1 VDFGLGISINSDKS
15 AIKNPQSEIRNTITM
30 DPQNLF
36 KIVVV
41 LYSVSN
47 LLSLGLELNLKE
59 TINSL
64 KSFRLIILTLGWGW
78 VVSPAFAWLL
88 TIIIPMDPSIS
99 LGLLITSIAPVAP
112 FFPILVRNAR
122 ADVNFS
128 AAFMP
133 LTMVITV
140 VLMPIFVPIMMPGLT
155 LSIWALAKPLL
166 VLILFP
172 MILGILI
179 RIYLT
184 RVADK
189 IFPGIKVTAGI
200 TTVLS
205 LVSVLLI
212 YFREFIKV
220 LGSYAILGQLIL
232 ALGILLMAYY
242 IGFGLK
248 KNQRSAMALGM
259 CSRNVSAMFAVY
271 IVLPNPD
278 PYLLVMILLSGP
290 IPALTAYFV
299 ARYLGKKESINKKR

>member
-1 VDFGLGISINSDKS
+1 MDGQTIF
-15 AIKNPQSEIRNTITM
+15 EII
-30 DPQNLF
+30 
-36 KIVVV
+36 VV

-47 LLSLGLELNLKE
+47 LLSLGIELNLKE

-64 KSFRLIILTLGWGW
+64 KSFRLIFLTLVWGW
-78 VVSPAFAWLL
+78 VVSPAFAYLL
-88 TIIIPMDPSIS
+88 TKILPMEPSIA

-133 LTMVITV
+133 LTMVSTV
-140 VLMPIFVPIMMPGLT
+140 LLMPLFVPFMMPGLA

-166 VLILFP
+166 VLILIP

-179 RIYLT
+179 RIYST
-184 RVADK
+184 RAADK
-189 IFPGIKVTAGI
+189 IFPAIKMTAGI
-200 TTVLS
+200 TTILS
-205 LVSVLLI
+205 LASILII
-212 YFREFIKV
+212 YFPEFLKV
-220 LGSYAILGQLIL
+220 LGSYAILGQLLL

-259 CSRNVSAMFAVY
+259 SSRNVSAMFAVY
-271 IVLPNPD
+271 IVLPTPD

-290 IPALTAYFV
+290 IPALTAYFL
-299 ARYLGKKESINKKR
+299 ARYLGKKESKAEV

>member
-1 VDFGLGISINSDKS
+1 
-15 AIKNPQSEIRNTITM
+15 M
-30 DPQNLF
+30 DGQNIF

-47 LLSLGLELNLKE
+47 LLSLGIELNLKE
-59 TINSL
+59 TIRSL
-64 KSFRLIILTLGWGW
+64 KSFRLIILTLVWGW
-78 VVSPAFAWLL
+78 VVSPAFAYLL
-88 TIIIPMDPSIS
+88 TKILPMEPSIA
-99 LGLLITSIAPVAP
+99 LGLLITSLAPVAP
-112 FFPILVRNAR
+112 FFPILVRNAQ

-133 LTMVITV
+133 LTMVATV
-140 VLMPIFVPIMMPGLT
+140 VLMPLFVPFMMPGLA

-166 VLILFP
+166 FLILLP
-172 MILGILI
+172 MIVGILI
-179 RIYLT
+179 RIYST

-189 IFPGIKVTAGI
+189 IFPAIKMTAGI

-205 LVSVLLI
+205 LASVLLI
-212 YFREFIKV
+212 YFPEFIKV
-220 LGSYAILGQLIL
+220 LGSYAILGQLLL
-232 ALGILLMAYY
+232 AIGILLMAYFV
-242 IGFGLK
+242 GFGLK

-259 CSRNVSAMFAVY
+259 SSRNVSAMFAVY
-271 IVLPNPD
+271 IVLPTPD

>member
-1 VDFGLGISINSDKS
+1 
-15 AIKNPQSEIRNTITM
+15 M

-59 TINSL
+59 TITSL

-78 VVSPAFAWLL
+78 VVSPVFAWLL
-88 TIIIPMDPSIS
+88 TIIIPMDPSIA

-133 LTMVITV
+133 LTMVATV

-166 VLILFP
+166 VLILLP

-189 IFPGIKVTAGI
+189 IFPAIKVTAGI

-220 LGSYAILGQLIL
+220 LGSYAILGQLLL

-248 KNQRSAMALGM
+248 KSQRSAMALGM

-271 IVLPNPD
+271 IVLPVPD

-290 IPALTAYFV
+290 IPALTAYFT
-299 ARYLGKKESINKKR
+299 ARYWGKKGNQPEVKV

>member
-1 VDFGLGISINSDKS
+1 MDS
-15 AIKNPQSEIRNTITM
+15 QS
-30 DPQNLF
+30 LF

-47 LLSLGLELNLKE
+47 LLSLGIELNLKE
-59 TINSL
+59 TIRSL
-64 KSFRLIILTLGWGW
+64 NSFRLIILTLVWGW
-78 VVSPAFAWLL
+78 VVSPALAYLL
-88 TIIIPMDPSIS
+88 TRILPMEPSIA

-133 LTMVITV
+133 LTMVATV
-140 VLMPIFVPIMMPGLT
+140 ALMPLFVPIMMPGLT

-166 VLILFP
+166 VLILMP

-179 RIYLT
+179 RIYFP

-189 IFPGIKVTAGI
+189 IFPAIKMTAGI

-220 LGSYAILGQLIL
+220 LGSYAILGQLLL

-242 IGFGLK
+242 IGFGLE

-259 CSRNVSAMFAVY
+259 SSRNVSAMFAVY
-271 IVLPNPD
+271 IVLPTPD

-290 IPALTAYFV
+290 IPALTAYFT
-299 ARYLGKKESINKKR
+299 ARYLGKKGSQAKTVKLQVL

>member
-1 VDFGLGISINSDKS
+1 
-15 AIKNPQSEIRNTITM
+15 M

-47 LLSLGLELNLKE
+47 LLSLGIELNLKE
-59 TINSL
+59 TIRSL
-64 KSFRLIILTLGWGW
+64 KSFRLIILTLFWGW
-78 VVSPAFAWLL
+78 VVCPAFAYLL
-88 TIIIPMDPSIS
+88 TKILPMDPSIS

-140 VLMPIFVPIMMPGLT
+140 LLMPIFVPVMMPGLT

-166 VLILFP
+166 VLILMP

-179 RIYLT
+179 RILST

-189 IFPGIKVTAGI
+189 IFPAVKMTAGL

-220 LGSYAILGQLIL
+220 LGSYAILGQLLL
-232 ALGILLMAYY
+232 ALGILLAAYY

-248 KNQRSAMALGM
+248 KNQRTAMALGM
-259 CSRNVSAMFAVY
+259 SSRNVSAMFAVY
-271 IVLPNPD
+271 IVLPTPD

-290 IPALTAYFV
+290 IPALTAYF
-299 ARYLGKKESINKKR
+299 ASRLLGKKT

>member
-1 VDFGLGISINSDKS
+1 
-15 AIKNPQSEIRNTITM
+15 M

-47 LLSLGLELNLKE
+47 LLSLGLELNFKE

-88 TIIIPMDPSIS
+88 TIIIPMDASIAM
-99 LGLLITSIAPVAP
+99 GLLITSIAPVAP

-133 LTMVITV
+133 LTMVATV
-140 VLMPIFVPIMMPGLT
+140 VLMPIFVPVMMPGLT

-166 VLILFP
+166 VLILMP

-189 IFPGIKVTAGI
+189 IFPAIKMTAGI
-200 TTVLS
+200 TTLLS

-220 LGSYAILGQLIL
+220 LGSYAILGQLLL

-259 CSRNVSAMFAVY
+259 SSRNVSAMFAVY
-271 IVLPNPD
+271 IVLPTPD

-290 IPALTAYFV
+290 IPALTAYFT
-299 ARYLGKKESINKKR
+299 ARYLGRRESKTEFAV

>member
-1 VDFGLGISINSDKS
+1 MD
-15 AIKNPQSEIRNTITM
+15 AQSM
-30 DPQNLF
+30 F

-59 TINSL
+59 TIRAL
-64 KSFRLIILTLGWGW
+64 KSFRLIILTLFWGW
-78 VVSPAFAWLL
+78 VVCPAFAYLL
-88 TIIIPMDPSIS
+88 TKILPMDPSIS

-133 LTMVITV
+133 LTMVATV
-140 VLMPIFVPIMMPGLT
+140 VLMPVFVPVMMPGLT

-166 VLILFP
+166 VLILMP

-179 RIYLT
+179 RIYT
-184 RVADK
+184 RRVADK
-189 IFPGIKVTAGI
+189 IFPAIKMTAGI

-205 LVSVLLI
+205 LVSVILI
-212 YFREFIKV
+212 YFSEFIKV
-220 LGSYAILGQLIL
+220 LGSFAILGQLIL
-232 ALGILLMAYY
+232 AIGILLMAYY

-259 CSRNVSAMFAVY
+259 SSRNVSAMFAVY
-271 IVLPNPD
+271 IVLPTPD
-278 PYLLVMILLSGP
+278 PFLLVMILLSGP

-299 ARYLGKKESINKKR
+299 ALYMGKREGKADVTE

>member
-1 VDFGLGISINSDKS
+1 
-15 AIKNPQSEIRNTITM
+15 M
-30 DPQNLF
+30 DAQNLF

-64 KSFRLIILTLGWGW
+64 KSFRLIVLTLGWGW

-88 TIIIPMDPSIS
+88 TIIIPMDPSIA
-99 LGLLITSIAPVAP
+99 LGLLITSIAPIAP

-133 LTMVITV
+133 LTMVATV
-140 VLMPIFVPIMMPGLT
+140 VLMPIFVPVMMPGLT

-166 VLILFP
+166 VLILMP

-179 RIYLT
+179 RILST

-189 IFPGIKVTAGI
+189 IFPAVKMTAGL

-220 LGSYAILGQLIL
+220 LGSYAILGQLLL
-232 ALGILLMAYY
+232 ALGILLAAYY

-248 KNQRSAMALGM
+248 KNQRTAMALGM
-259 CSRNVSAMFAVY
+259 SSRNVSAMFAVY
-271 IVLPNPD
+271 IVLPTPD

-290 IPALTAYFV
+290 IPALTAYF
-299 ARYLGKKESINKKR
+299 ASRLLGKKT

>member
-1 VDFGLGISINSDKS
+1 
-15 AIKNPQSEIRNTITM
+15 M

-64 KSFRLIILTLGWGW
+64 KSFRLIVLTLGWGW

-88 TIIIPMDPSIS
+88 TIIIPMDPSIA
-99 LGLLITSIAPVAP
+99 LGLLITSIAPIAP

-140 VLMPIFVPIMMPGLT
+140 VLMPIFVTIMMPGLT

-166 VLILFP
+166 FLILIP

-184 RVADK
+184 GVADK
-189 IFPGIKVTAGI
+189 IFPAVKMTAGL

-220 LGSYAILGQLIL
+220 LGSYAILGQLLL
-232 ALGILLMAYY
+232 ALGIMMAAYY

-248 KNQRSAMALGM
+248 KNQRTAMALGM
-259 CSRNVSAMFAVY
+259 SSRNVSAMFAVY
-271 IVLPNPD
+271 IVLPTPD

-290 IPALTAYFV
+290 IPALTAYF
-299 ARYLGKKESINKKR
+299 ASRLLGKKT

>member
-1 VDFGLGISINSDKS
+1 
-15 AIKNPQSEIRNTITM
+15 M

-47 LLSLGLELNLKE
+47 LLSLGIELNLKE
-59 TINSL
+59 TIKSL
-64 KSFRLIILTLGWGW
+64 KSFRLIILTLVWGW

-88 TIIIPMDPSIS
+88 TKIIPMDPSIA

-133 LTMVITV
+133 LTMVATV

-166 VLILFP
+166 VLILMP

-179 RIYLT
+179 RIYST

-189 IFPGIKVTAGI
+189 IFPAIKMTAGI

-220 LGSYAILGQLIL
+220 LGSYAILGQLLL

-259 CSRNVSAMFAVY
+259 SSRNVSAMFAVY
-271 IVLPNPD
+271 IVLPTPD

-290 IPALTAYFV
+290 IPALTAYFT
-299 ARYLGKKESINKKR
+299 ARYLGKKGEQISL

>member
-1 VDFGLGISINSDKS
+1 
-15 AIKNPQSEIRNTITM
+15 M

-47 LLSLGLELNLKE
+47 LLSLGIELNLKE
-59 TINSL
+59 TIRSL

-88 TIIIPMDPSIS
+88 TKIIPMEPSIA
-99 LGLLITSIAPVAP
+99 LGLLITSIAPIAP

-133 LTMVITV
+133 LAMVITV

-166 VLILFP
+166 VLILMP

-179 RIYLT
+179 RIYSS
-184 RVADK
+184 RMADK
-189 IFPGIKVTAGI
+189 IFPAIKVTAGI

-220 LGSYAILGQLIL
+220 LGSYAILGQLLL
-232 ALGILLMAYY
+232 ALGILLMAFY

-259 CSRNVSAMFAVY
+259 SSRNVSAMFAVY
-271 IVLPNPD
+271 IVLPVPD

-290 IPALTAYFV
+290 IPALTAYFT
-299 ARYLGKKESINKKR
+299 ARYWGRKESQAEVKV

>member
-1 VDFGLGISINSDKS
+1 MD
-15 AIKNPQSEIRNTITM
+15 AQSM
-30 DPQNLF
+30 F

-47 LLSLGLELNLKE
+47 LLSLGIELNLKE
-59 TINSL
+59 TIRSL
-64 KSFRLIILTLGWGW
+64 RSFRLIILTLGWGW

-88 TIIIPMDPSIS
+88 TKIIPMDPSIA
-99 LGLLITSIAPVAP
+99 LGLLITSLAPVAP

-133 LTMVITV
+133 LTMVATV
-140 VLMPIFVPIMMPGLT
+140 VLMPLFVPFMMPGLT

-166 VLILFP
+166 VLILIP

-179 RIYLT
+179 RIYST

-189 IFPGIKVTAGI
+189 IFPAIKMTAGL
-200 TTVLS
+200 TTILS

-212 YFREFIKV
+212 YFPEFIKV
-220 LGSYAILGQLIL
+220 LGSYAILGQLVL

-242 IGFGLK
+242 VGFGLK
-248 KNQRSAMALGM
+248 KDQRSAMALGM
-259 CSRNVSAMFAVY
+259 SSRNVSAMFAVY

-290 IPALTAYFV
+290 IPALTAYFTS
-299 ARYLGKKESINKKR
+299 RYWGRRESKSEVTV

>member
-1 VDFGLGISINSDKS
+1 MD
-15 AIKNPQSEIRNTITM
+15 AQTI
-30 DPQNLF
+30 F

-47 LLSLGLELNLKE
+47 LLSLGIELNLKE
-59 TINSL
+59 TIRSS
-64 KSFRLIILTLGWGW
+64 KSFRLIILTLVWGW
-78 VVSPAFAWLL
+78 VVSPAFAYLL
-88 TIIIPMDPSIS
+88 TKILPMEPSIA
-99 LGLLITSIAPVAP
+99 LGLLITSLAPVAP

-133 LTMVITV
+133 LAMVATV
-140 VLMPIFVPIMMPGLT
+140 VLMPLFVPFMMPGLE
-155 LSIWALAKPLL
+155 LGIWALAKPLL
-166 VLILFP
+166 VLILIP

-179 RIYLT
+179 RIYSS

-189 IFPGIKVTAGI
+189 IFPAIKMIAGI
-200 TTVLS
+200 TTILS

-212 YFREFIKV
+212 YFPEFIKV
-220 LGSYAILGQLIL
+220 LGSLAILGQLLL
-232 ALGILLMAYY
+232 AVGILLMAYY
-242 IGFGLK
+242 VGFGLK

-259 CSRNVSAMFAVY
+259 SSRNVSAMFAVY
-271 IVLPNPD
+271 IVLPVPD

-299 ARYLGKKESINKKR
+299 ARYWGKRESKVEVSV

>member
-1 VDFGLGISINSDKS
+1 
-15 AIKNPQSEIRNTITM
+15 
-30 DPQNLF
+30 
-36 KIVVV
+36 
-41 LYSVSN
+41 
-47 LLSLGLELNLKE
+47 
-59 TINSL
+59 
-64 KSFRLIILTLGWGW
+64 
-78 VVSPAFAWLL
+78 VSPALAWLL
-88 TIIIPMDPSIS
+88 IKIIPMDPSIA

-133 LTMVITV
+133 LTMVATV

-166 VLILFP
+166 VLILMP
-172 MILGILI
+172 MILGIII
-179 RIYLT
+179 RIYTT

-189 IFPGIKVTAGI
+189 IFPAIKMTAGI

-220 LGSYAILGQLIL
+220 LGSYAILGQLLL
-232 ALGILLMAYY
+232 ALGILLMVYY

-248 KNQRSAMALGM
+248 KDQRSAMALGM

-271 IVLPNPD
+271 IVLPVPD

-290 IPALTAYFV
+290 IPALTAYFI
-299 ARYLGKKESINKKR
+299 ARYLGKKESNEKVTI

>member
-1 VDFGLGISINSDKS
+1 MD
-15 AIKNPQSEIRNTITM
+15 AQSM
-30 DPQNLF
+30 F

-59 TINSL
+59 TIRAL
-64 KSFRLIILTLGWGW
+64 KSFRLIILTLFWGW
-78 VVSPAFAWLL
+78 VVCPAFAYLL
-88 TIIIPMDPSIS
+88 TKILPMDPSIS

-133 LTMVITV
+133 LAMVATV
-140 VLMPIFVPIMMPGLT
+140 VLMPLFVPLMMPGLT

-166 VLILFP
+166 VLILIP

-179 RIYLT
+179 RIYST
-184 RVADK
+184 RVADN
-189 IFPGIKVTAGI
+189 IFPAIKMTAGL
-200 TTVLS
+200 TTILS
-205 LVSVLLI
+205 LASVLLI
-212 YFREFIKV
+212 YFPEFIKV
-220 LGSYAILGQLIL
+220 LGSFAILGQLIL
-232 ALGILLMAYY
+232 AIGILLMAYY

-259 CSRNVSAMFAVY
+259 SSRNVSAMFAVY
-271 IVLPNPD
+271 IVLPTPD
-278 PYLLVMILLSGP
+278 PFLLVMILLSGP

-299 ARYLGKKESINKKR
+299 ALYMGKREGKADVTE

>member
-1 VDFGLGISINSDKS
+1 
-15 AIKNPQSEIRNTITM
+15 M

-59 TINSL
+59 TISSL
-64 KSFRLIILTLGWGW
+64 KSFRLIILTLVWGW

-88 TIIIPMDPSIS
+88 TIIIPMDQSIA

-133 LTMVITV
+133 LTMVATV
-140 VLMPIFVPIMMPGLT
+140 VLMPIFVPVIMAGLT
-155 LSIWALAKPLL
+155 LSIWALARPLL
-166 VLILFP
+166 VLILMP
-172 MILGILI
+172 MILGIII

-189 IFPGIKVTAGI
+189 IFPAIKMVAGI

-220 LGSYAILGQLIL
+220 LGSYAILGQLLL

-248 KNQRSAMALGM
+248 KNQRRAMALGM
-259 CSRNVSAMFAVY
+259 SSRNVSAMFAVY
-271 IVLPNPD
+271 IVLPTPD

-290 IPALTAYFV
+290 IPALTAYFT
-299 ARYLGKKESINKKR
+299 ARFMGKKES

>member
-1 VDFGLGISINSDKS
+1 
-15 AIKNPQSEIRNTITM
+15 M

-47 LLSLGLELNLKE
+47 LLSLGIELNLKE
-59 TINSL
+59 TIRSL
-64 KSFRLIILTLGWGW
+64 KSFRLVILTLGWGW

-88 TIIIPMDPSIS
+88 TKIIPMDPSIA

-140 VLMPIFVPIMMPGLT
+140 VLMPIFVPVMMPGLT
-155 LSIWALAKPLL
+155 LSLWALAKPLL
-166 VLILFP
+166 VLILLP

-189 IFPGIKVTAGI
+189 IFPAIKVTAGI

-220 LGSYAILGQLIL
+220 LGSFAILGQLLL
-232 ALGILLMAYY
+232 ALGIMLAAYY

-248 KNQRSAMALGM
+248 KNQRTAVALGM
-259 CSRNVSAMFAVY
+259 SSRNVSAMFAVY
-271 IVLPNPD
+271 IVLPTPD

-299 ARYLGKKESINKKR
+299 SRYWGKKENKAEMTV